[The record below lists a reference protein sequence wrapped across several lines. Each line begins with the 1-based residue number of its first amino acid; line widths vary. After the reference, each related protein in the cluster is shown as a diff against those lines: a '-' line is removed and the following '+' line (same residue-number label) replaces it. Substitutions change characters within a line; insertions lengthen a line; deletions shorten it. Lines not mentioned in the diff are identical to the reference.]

1 MDPMSLIDPTLRRD
15 PNSIAPTA
23 APRTEGLG
31 AGSDDARLKEVSR
44 EFESIF
50 VEQMLSAMRDTLD
63 PESRLLHGGFAEE
76 VFDDMLY
83 REYSRIISKSG
94 GFGLAELVYDQL
106 SGRVSEGRLS
116 LQGPGDYVQ

>member
-1 MDPMSLIDPTLRRD
+1 MEPLSFIDPTIRQDSSTLT
-15 PNSIAPTA
+15 APA
-23 APRTEGLG
+23 LPRTEGLG
-31 AGSDDARLKEVSR
+31 AGTEDARLKEVSQ

-83 REYSRIISKSG
+83 REYARIISKSG
-94 GFGLAELVYDQL
+94 GFGLADLVYDQL
-106 SGRVSEGRLS
+106 AGRTPQGEVPPS
-116 LQGPGDYVQ
+116 GPGDFV

>member
-1 MDPMSLIDPTLRRD
+1 MDPMSLIDPTIRRD

-23 APRTEGLG
+23 TPRTEGLG
-31 AGSDDARLKEVSR
+31 AGTEDARLKEVSR

-106 SGRVSEGRLS
+106 SGRAYQGELS
-116 LQGPGDYVQ
+116 PQGPGDSVQ